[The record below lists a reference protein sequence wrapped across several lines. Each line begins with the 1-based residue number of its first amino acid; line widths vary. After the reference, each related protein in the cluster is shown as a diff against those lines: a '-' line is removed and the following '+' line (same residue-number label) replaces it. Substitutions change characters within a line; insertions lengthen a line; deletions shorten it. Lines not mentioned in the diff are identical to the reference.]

1 MNDMCKKKLKFLFP
15 IVLTTSLL
23 ISGCSN
29 NSNAATDIEEDII
42 SNLVTYKDSDYYTN
56 WQEDNFTYIN
66 LEGQTATIDGDDG
79 AVVEDNQILI
89 RTTGTYV
96 VNGTLNDGQIIVDAE
111 DSGDVRLVLNGASIN
126 SSTSAPIYIKQAD
139 KTIISLEK
147 NTENKLSD
155 GSEYVFDSDS
165 TDEPSATIYS
175 KDDLTINGSGSL
187 TVNGNYNDAI
197 KSNDDLKIT
206 GGTFDI
212 TVTDDGIIG
221 RDLLAIKEA
230 SITITAG
237 GDGLKSTNDED
248 ESKGNIVLESGTYTI
263 EADGDGIQ
271 AEKTLASVDGEY
283 SIIAGGGSPETI
295 TSQESGMGGGMGPG
309 ATDSFNPGDITFQ
322 LETLLEGVEI
332 SDEIRKQLEEAETME
347 DIQTILQEYPDLQKQ
362 IEENG
367 MMRGP
372 GMPPGNDTSFEG
384 TTDNQTNMPST
395 PPGGSDS
402 KNGQSQPTPPSN
414 GETPQNGESNW
425 ETSFQ
430 DKELEGSGEQ
440 GNSDIQ
446 STENTED
453 ETTSTKGIKAGTQ
466 LYLLGGTWKIDSLD
480 DAIHSNQDVTISGGT
495 TNISSGDD
503 GIHGDADVMLNGGEV
518 TIDKSLEGI
527 EGINITV
534 ADGSYHIVAED
545 DGVNVNG
552 GSDEFAMPGGFGNM
566 SPPGTAENQNNTNKA
581 SEDESTNE
589 TEEPTEEGQLLIK
602 GGYLYINANGDGLD
616 SNTSAKMTGG
626 TVIVYGPTNNGN
638 APLDY
643 NRSFIVEGGTLI
655 ASGSSGMAQGIS
667 EDSSQNAIMMTFSE
681 FQEANT
687 AVFVTDEKGEGV
699 LAIAPEKDFQSIV
712 ISTSDL
718 KLDQTYTLHSG
729 GVLTGD
735 NTDGLYQHANYEQG
749 STSVE
754 FSLTSVMT
762 YLNES
767 GVTEG
772 NSQGMMNGHPMGNN
786 GMRNNN
792 NVNQQDNNTNNN

>member
-1 MNDMCKKKLKFLFP
+1 MCKKKLKYLFP

-29 NSNAATDIEEDII
+29 NANAVTDIEEDII
-42 SNLVTYKDSDYYTN
+42 SNLVTYKDNDYYTN

-66 LEGQTATIDGDDG
+66 LEGQTVTIDGDDG

-126 SSTSAPIYIKQAD
+126 SSTSAPIFIKQAD
-139 KTIISLEK
+139 KTIISLEE
-147 NTENKLSD
+147 NTENKLTD
-155 GSEYVFDSDS
+155 GSEYVFENDS

-187 TVNGNYNDAI
+187 TVDGNYNDAI

-206 GGTFDI
+206 GGTFNI
-212 TVTDDGIIG
+212 TAIDDGIIG

-230 SITITAG
+230 TITINAG
-237 GDGLKSTNDED
+237 GDGLKSTNDAD
-248 ESKGNIVLESGTYTI
+248 ESKGNIVLESGNYRI

-295 TSQESGMGGGMGPG
+295 TNQESSMGGGMRPN
-309 ATDSFNPGDITFQ
+309 AQNDSNPRDMTSLVESLLDGIEIPDDVRTQ
-322 LETLLEGVEI
+322 L
-332 SDEIRKQLEEAETME
+332 KEAESME
-347 DIQTILQEYPDLQKQ
+347 EIQSILQEYPDIQKQ
-362 IEENG
+362 IQENG
-367 MMRGP
+367 TMRGP
-372 GMPPGNDTSFEG
+372 GMPPGNDTTAEG
-384 TTDNQTNMPST
+384 TTDNQNNTPPT
-395 PPGGSDS
+395 PPGGMDNI
-402 KNGQSQPTPPSN
+402 NGQTQPTPPSN
-414 GETPQNGESNW
+414 GEPPQNGEPTSDPSN
-425 ETSFQ
+425 Q
-430 DKELEGSGEQ
+430 DDELESSEEQ
-440 GNSDIQ
+440 GTQ
-446 STENTED
+446 NTD
-453 ETTSTKGIKAGTQ
+453 EETISTKGVKARTD
-466 LYLLGGTWKIDSLD
+466 LYLLGGKWKIDSFD
-480 DAIHSNQDVTISGGT
+480 DAIHSNQDITISGGT
-495 TNISSGDD
+495 INISTGDD
-503 GIHGDADVMLNGGEV
+503 GIHGDGDVMLNGGEV

-552 GSDEFAMPGGFGNM
+552 GSDEFAMPGSFGNM
-566 SPPGTAENQNNTNKA
+566 SPPGTAENQNNTKTA

-643 NRSFIVEGGTLI
+643 NSSFIVEGGTLI

-667 EDSSQNAIMMTFSE
+667 EESSQSAIMMTFSE
-681 FQEANT
+681 FQKANT
-687 AVFVTDEKGEGV
+687 AVFVTKEKGEEV
-699 LAIAPEKDFQSIV
+699 LAITPEKDFQSIV

-718 KLDQTYTLHSG
+718 ELDQTYTFHSG

-735 NTDGLYQHANYEQG
+735 NTDGLYQHANYGQG